1 MSDTFK
7 QEKLTDFT
15 VIRNSI
21 FKDKTLS
28 AKAKGMACQLLS
40 LPPDWDYSVKGL
52 VTLFND
58 GEASIR
64 SALSE
69 LEEHGYL
76 RREQYREEGKFS
88 KSRYVITDMLKSEK
102 PLVENPLAEKPSA
115 ENHAQ
120 YNTKELNTNK
130 SNTKELY
137 ISEFE
142 NLWSLYPRKQGK
154 ENALKSYI
162 KARKD
167 GTTYEEVECGI
178 YAYIRY
184 IQAEQTEQ
192 QYIKM
197 GSTFFSQKSWQDDW
211 TVVLKPKSNSTTF
224 DDMYRRM
231 TGKGVFDDFR

>member
-102 PLVENPLAEKPSA
+102 PFVENPLAENPSA

-167 GTTYEEVECGI
+167 GTTYEEVEQGI
-178 YAYIRY
+178 LAYKVLIN
-184 IQAEQTEQ
+184 AEQRET
-192 QYIKM
+192 QYIKH
-197 GSTFFSQKSWQDDW
+197 GSTFFSQKCW
-211 TVVLKPKSNSTTF
+211 L
-224 DDMYRRM
+224 
-231 TGKGVFDDFR
+231 DDFSIKSKKPTSFMEMAALDWGNR